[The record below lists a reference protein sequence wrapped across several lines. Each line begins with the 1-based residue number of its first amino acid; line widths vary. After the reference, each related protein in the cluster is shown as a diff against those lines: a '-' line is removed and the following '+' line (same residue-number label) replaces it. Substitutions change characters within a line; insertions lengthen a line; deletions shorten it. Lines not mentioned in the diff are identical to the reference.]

1 MSLAI
6 FDLDNTLIAG
16 DSDHSWGEF
25 IVEQGLVDADHYA
38 AENDRFY
45 QDYVHSRLDVNAY
58 LRFALQPLTRFS
70 SAELDELHARFMATR
85 INPMRLPR
93 AEALL
98 QQHRER
104 GDDLLIM
111 TSTNSFVTRPIAR
124 ALGVEQIMASEAEV
138 IDGRYTG
145 EIVGIPCYQDGK
157 VARLQEWLQHYP
169 GDTSVIWFYSDSIN
183 DLPLLSAVS
192 NPVAVDPDERLRAHA
207 EAHGWPIISL
217 RD

>member
-45 QDYVHSRLDVNAY
+45 QQYQQGGLNVHEY
-58 LRFALQPLTRFS
+58 LQFALQPLTRFS
-70 SAELDELHARFMATR
+70 LVELDNLHQIFMAEK
-85 INPMRLPR
+85 IAPMRL
-93 AEALL
+93 AKADALL
-98 QQHRER
+98 QKHRDS

-124 ALGVEQIMASEAEV
+124 ALGVEQIMASEAEI

-145 EIVGIPCYQDGK
+145 RVVGTPCFQQGK
-157 VARLQEWLQHYP
+157 VTRLEEWLQHYQ
-169 GDTSVIWFYSDSIN
+169 GDTSTIWFYSDSIN
-183 DLPLLSAVS
+183 DLPLLQRVT
-192 NPVAVDPDERLRAHA
+192 NPVAVDPDEILAAYAREHN
-207 EAHGWPIISL
+207 WPIISL